1 MAEQYDFLLTL
12 ASDGTI
18 QRVQCSS
25 AGLLL
30 PMAPQRDSWI
40 GLAPEGIPGT
50 SWDLETGF
58 LVWEQIQFSVSQL
71 EPLPG
76 LRCLL
81 LQRPSLREKL
91 LEGTLDVIPDGIQIY
106 DVHGNIQFFNRSTLN
121 LLEYP
126 SSQEAEGH
134 YILDVF
140 AVNPEYSTTLAVLKT
155 HTSVLGRFD
164 RYKSTTGKDLSTVN
178 TGIPIIRDGQLLG
191 CVSFERD
198 MQILQKG
205 ISDYQSM
212 QQILL
217 QHLSASL
224 TPIKSTRY
232 TMQDIIGSDPLLVS
246 AKNLASKM
254 ALKDINIL
262 IQGETGTGKE
272 IFAQG
277 IHNLS
282 SRKNEKFVAVNCAA
296 FPETLIEGLLFGT
309 AKGAFTGSTDKIG
322 LIEEAN
328 HGTLFLDELNSMS
341 LSMQAKLLRVLQE
354 KTLRRVGSTK
364 SIPVDVRIIS
374 SCNEDAYALS
384 ENGTLRRDLFY
395 RLASVV
401 VEIPPLRE
409 RLDDIVPLT
418 WHFIRK
424 NQELSAQPIT
434 DISPGFWDR
443 LRQHGWPG
451 NVRELFHVLSF
462 ALSDC
467 EGTVLQAENLPAR
480 FKPRSAAGTEKI
492 PIPHSYPVDTPPD
505 FTQGFS
511 QLVNDYERQLLDQAY
526 RSCGRNATKT
536 AELLKI
542 SRQNFQYYLKKYKL
556 NEEAQ

>member
-1 MAEQYDFLLTL
+1 MK
-12 ASDGTI
+12 
-18 QRVQCSS
+18 
-25 AGLLL
+25 
-30 PMAPQRDSWI
+30 M
-40 GLAPEGIPGT
+40 
-50 SWDLETGF
+50 
-58 LVWEQIQFSVSQL
+58 
-71 EPLPG
+71 
-76 LRCLL
+76 
-81 LQRPSLREKL
+81 
-91 LEGTLDVIPDGIQIY
+91 
-106 DVHGNIQFFNRSTLN
+106 
-121 LLEYP
+121 
-126 SSQEAEGH
+126 
-134 YILDVF
+134 
-140 AVNPEYSTTLAVLKT
+140 LK
-155 HTSVLGRFD
+155 
-164 RYKSTTGKDLSTVN
+164 
-178 TGIPIIRDGQLLG
+178 
-191 CVSFERD
+191 
-198 MQILQKG
+198 KG
-205 ISDYQSM
+205 IADYQNM
-212 QQILL
+212 QRILL

-282 SRKNEKFVAVNCAA
+282 SRKDEKFVAVNCAA

-309 AKGAFTGSTDKIG
+309 VKGAFTGSADKIG

-341 LSMQAKLLRVLQE
+341 LNMQAKLLRVLQE
-354 KTLRRVGSTK
+354 KTIRRVGSTK
-364 SIPVDVRIIS
+364 NIPVDVRIIS

-409 RLDDIVPLT
+409 RMDDIVPLT
-418 WHFIRK
+418 WHYIRK
-424 NQELSAQPIT
+424 HQDLSVQPIT
-434 DISPGFWDR
+434 EISPDFWER
-443 LRQHGWPG
+443 LRQHCWPG

-467 EGTVLQAENLPAR
+467 EGTTLQAENLPAR
-480 FKPRSAAGTEKI
+480 FKARPNMGTEKI
-492 PIPHSYPVDTPPD
+492 SIPHIRPADMSAD
-505 FTQGFS
+505 FERGLS
-511 QLVNDYERQLLDQAY
+511 QLVKDYERQLLRQAY
-526 RSCGRNATKT
+526 LSCDRNATKT

-542 SRQNFQYYLKKYKL
+542 SRQNFQYYLKKYNL
-556 NEEAQ
+556 NSDQP